1 MMSELVAS
9 DAESKT
15 EMKKMKPNNGDVY
28 EAASLRRFTCAADL
42 GSDGTALYRVLG
54 VNQNSRGNLAL
65 IEDDVLI
72 YVSGNATIFEN
83 VTQNTRDYVLCI
95 DDGGVGCVA
104 VHPSR

>member
-1 MMSELVAS
+1 MTEVNAPET
-9 DAESKT
+9 ESKT
-15 EMKKMKPNNGDVY
+15 GVKKMKPNNGDVY
-28 EAASLRRFTCAADL
+28 LAASLRRSTCTADI
-42 GSDGTALYRVLG
+42 GSDGTALYRILG
-54 VNQNSRGNLAL
+54 IDQNSRGNLAL

-83 VTQNTRDYVLCI
+83 VKKNTKKYLLCI

>member
-1 MMSELVAS
+1 MTEVNAPET
-9 DAESKT
+9 ESKT
-15 EMKKMKPNNGDVY
+15 GVKKMKPNNGDVY
-28 EAASLRRFTCAADL
+28 LAASLRRSTCTADI
-42 GSDGTALYRVLG
+42 GSDGTALYRILG
-54 VNQNSRGNLAL
+54 IDQNSRGNLAL

-83 VTQNTRDYVLCI
+83 VKKNTKNYLLCI

>member
-1 MMSELVAS
+1 MTEVEASEIR
-9 DAESKT
+9 SKT
-15 EMKKMKPNNGDVY
+15 EVKKIKPNNGDVY
-28 EAASLRRFTCAADL
+28 LAASLRRSTCTADI
-42 GSDGTALYRVLG
+42 GSDGTALYRILG
-54 VNQNSRGNLAL
+54 IDQNSRGNLAL

-83 VTQNTRDYVLCI
+83 VKQNTKDYLLCI

>member
-9 DAESKT
+9 EAESKT

-28 EAASLRRFTCAADL
+28 EAAFLRRSTCTADL

-54 VNQNSRGNLAL
+54 VDQNSRGNLAL

-83 VTQNTRDYVLCI
+83 VTRNTKDYLLYI